1 MNRIGGLIFY
11 ALPGPTTAQPS
22 MVIQSQILVYL
33 NVCYLA
39 YLLVDVLTRFYN
51 SVGKVCRGRT

>member
-22 MVIQSQILVYL
+22 MVISFEQIRDYL
-33 NVCYLA
+33 NVC
-39 YLLVDVLTRFYN
+39 RE
-51 SVGKVCRGRT
+51 RT